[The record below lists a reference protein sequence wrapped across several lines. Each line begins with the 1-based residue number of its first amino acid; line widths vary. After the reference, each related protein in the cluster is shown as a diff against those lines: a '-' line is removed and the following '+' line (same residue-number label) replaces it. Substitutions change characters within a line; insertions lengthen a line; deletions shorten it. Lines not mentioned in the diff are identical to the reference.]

1 MRYIIFSLKL
11 INAKK
16 AYDKN
21 IRINKIRHENLEVI
35 LSAIMPAS
43 NADTGLR
50 YERFVITNDD
60 FSLL

>member
-11 INAKK
+11 INARN

-50 YERFVITNDD
+50 
-60 FSLL
+60 